1 MLTKI
6 IRAADEKGIEAA
18 AKLSA
23 KVIRRGGLV
32 ALPTETVYGLGA
44 NALDKEAVNKIFAAK
59 GRPQDNP
66 LIVHVSGIEM
76 AKNLLADIPPLA
88 YKLSEKF
95 WPGPLTM
102 IMQKRDVIPDTVSAG
117 LDTIGVRMPKSAA
130 FLRTIEESGVPI
142 AAPSA
147 NTSGKPSPTTA
158 QHVYDD
164 LNGKIDLIVDG
175 GSCSVG
181 IESTVV
187 DITGDI
193 PVILRPGAI
202 TPSDIAS
209 VAGAAEVSQNVL
221 KEAEEGKAPPSPG
234 MKYKHYSPSA
244 DVILVQGSD
253 DGFKRFISSIDNNT
267 AVVCFSEDAG
277 RIKHDC
283 FVLGDKHNHAMQAA
297 RLVDILREV
306 DKCGYKNA
314 YIRLPDMDG
323 IGLALY
329 NRLIRAASFRVIDC
343 DKVIN

>member
-23 KVIRRGGLV
+23 KVIRHGGLV

-297 RLVDILREV
+297 RLFDILREI

>member
-297 RLVDILREV
+297 RLFDILREI

>member
-6 IRAADEKGIEAA
+6 IRAADEKEIEAA

-23 KVIRRGGLV
+23 EVIKHGGLV

-66 LIVHVSGIEM
+66 LIVHVSGMKM
-76 AKNLLADIPPLA
+76 AEDLLLEVPPLA

-102 IMQKRDVIPDTVSAG
+102 IMRKRDIIPDTVSAG
-117 LDTIGVRMPKSAA
+117 LDTIGVRMPNSMS
-130 FLRTIEESGVPI
+130 FLRTIEKSGVPI

-187 DITGDI
+187 DITGDV
-193 PVILRPGAI
+193 PVILRPGAV

-234 MKYKHYSPSA
+234 MKYTHYSPAA

-253 DGFKRFISSIDNNT
+253 DGFRNFAASLDNDT
-267 AVVCFSEDAG
+267 AVVCFSEDTG

-283 FVLGDKHNHAMQAA
+283 FVLGDKYNHAMQAA
-297 RLVDILREV
+297 RLFDILREI
-306 DKCGYKNA
+306 DKCGYKKA

-329 NRLIRAASFRVIDC
+329 NRLIRAASFRIIDC
-343 DKVIN
+343 DKE

>member
-6 IRAADEKGIEAA
+6 IRAADENGIEAA

-23 KVIRRGGLV
+23 KVIRHGGLV

-187 DITGDI
+187 DITGDV
-193 PVILRPGAI
+193 PVILRPGAV

-253 DGFKRFISSIDNNT
+253 DGFKSFISSIDNNT

-297 RLVDILREV
+297 RLFDILREI
-306 DKCGYKNA
+306 DKCGYKKA